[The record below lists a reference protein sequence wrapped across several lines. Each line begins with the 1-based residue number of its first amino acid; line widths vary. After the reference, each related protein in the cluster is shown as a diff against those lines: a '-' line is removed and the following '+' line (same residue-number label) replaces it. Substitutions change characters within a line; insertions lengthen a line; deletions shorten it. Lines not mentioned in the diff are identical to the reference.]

1 MSTTQRD
8 IRNQMQYERELGIEL
23 GIKLGQEK
31 GIKQGSLNEKLR
43 IAKSCKNCGIALEL
57 IAQCTGLSTEEVLA
71 L

>member
-8 IRNQMQYERELGIEL
+8 IRNQMQYERE
-23 GIKLGQEK
+23 Q

-43 IAKSCKNCGIALEL
+43 IAKSCKNCGIALEQ

>member
-1 MSTTQRD
+1 
-8 IRNQMQYERELGIEL
+8 MQYEREQGIEL
-23 GIKLGQEK
+23 GIKQ

-43 IAKSCKNCGIALEL
+43 IAKSCKNCGIALDL